1 MTSNIPG
8 IPVFKSE
15 WYLFSPT
22 GYLRMTNID
31 SPTNSRCVQYG
42 TSLPAT
48 DVEGANFLFVVEI
61 QMFMMPTL
69 VTMTIAATR
78 MYRFLAEFCSYTDVY
93 VIHPFQ

>member
-1 MTSNIPG
+1 MIPL
-8 IPVFKSE
+8 PTPDAFNTVRP
-15 WYLFSPT
+15 YL
-22 GYLRMTNID
+22 LR
-31 SPTNSRCVQYG
+31 V
-42 TSLPAT
+42 
-48 DVEGANFLFVVEI
+48 VEGANFLFVVEI